1 MWLPA
6 DGSLFEVSGESL
18 PPPVKFTPKSTWR
31 PSELL
36 ALEIHALGEL
46 ALQHGFSGD
55 EYTWMPVLDK
65 SCRARASAE
74 KDCPAEYPSAE
85 LRTSRDLPPLWRGVV
100 ALPHVKHIPLRGDYT
115 RDAFPSVG
123 KLVDTQQFVFTPVLF
138 ADVTATDIDVFRL
151 SDAPS
156 GKNM

>member
-1 MWLPA
+1 MFCSSRGCTVYTVWLPA

-36 ALEIHALGEL
+36 ALKMHALGEL
-46 ALQHGFSGD
+46 ALQ
-55 EYTWMPVLDK
+55 LDK
-65 SCRARASAE
+65 RCRARASEE
-74 KDCPAEYPSAE
+74 KDCPAEYPPAE
-85 LRTSRDLPPLWRGVV
+85 LWTSRDLPPLWRGVV

-115 RDAFPSVG
+115 RDALPSVG